1 MQVLWLFKHLL
12 KWYDSL
18 KLQEDTVVILPGK
31 KKRIYIYLYMF
42 KEKNKKITHITI
54 LMFIYVGKF

>member
-31 KKRIYIYLYMF
+31 KKKNLYI
-42 KEKNKKITHITI
+42 
-54 LMFIYVGKF
+54 FIHV